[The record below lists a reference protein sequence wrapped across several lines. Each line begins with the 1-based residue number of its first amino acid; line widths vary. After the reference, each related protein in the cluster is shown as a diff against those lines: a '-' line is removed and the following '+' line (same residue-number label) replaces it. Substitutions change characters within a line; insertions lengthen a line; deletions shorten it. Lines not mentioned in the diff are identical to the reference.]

1 MRIFKRNVPSCIYYT
16 IPLVCKQA
24 SMCYV
29 NSCCGGVI
37 LFWWSF
43 HLFHLFRNFHQP
55 LRKVDYEDIQ
65 ENWLNGE

>member
-1 MRIFKRNVPSCIYYT
+1 MRIFKRNVPSYIYYT

-37 LFWWSF
+37 TLTIGFAG
-43 HLFHLFRNFHQP
+43 L
-55 LRKVDYEDIQ
+55 
-65 ENWLNGE
+65 